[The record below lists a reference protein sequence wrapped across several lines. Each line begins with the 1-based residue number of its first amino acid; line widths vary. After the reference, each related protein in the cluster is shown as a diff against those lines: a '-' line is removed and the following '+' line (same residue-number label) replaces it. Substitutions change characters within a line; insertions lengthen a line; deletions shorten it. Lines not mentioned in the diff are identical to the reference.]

1 MRTKVTLVLI
11 FLNVALFFF
20 IFNFERGWRTERASL
35 EARRL
40 VLGPEAADV
49 RSLEITSANPAHT
62 VSFQRRADG
71 WYLTSP
77 IDWPANPNAVSRIL
91 NELQFLEHE
100 TSFAVK
106 DLAQNNQSLADY
118 GLDHPALTVRFTS
131 GDAAAGGA
139 AKPVTLL
146 IGDTT
151 KVGNRLYVLSPD
163 GQRVHVVS
171 RTLADSLSLP
181 VDQLRAE
188 TIFTIPVFEVRS
200 LNLQTAP
207 PANLRI
213 RIRREGNRWS
223 FETPILA
230 RASKSATELAINSLN
245 ALRVVHFLPRGS
257 TENAPAANPSLRL
270 TLEGNSRR
278 ETLLLGE
285 PVNPAALAGDQPI
298 AYYAQLE
305 DRNALFTV
313 NLPRPL
319 LDTLRNAQETLRERR
334 LLDFD
339 PGAVTALTL
348 SAPNQPDLT
357 LQRDVDASAWQ
368 LVRRGA
374 GASQTQPADARIVQR
389 LLERLTLLSAQRSA
403 DGTASGFVSDAPS
416 AADLEN
422 WGFNRPE
429 REIALTIAPTAGGNP
444 APALPKLQIGT
455 SGNRDGRA
463 YARLANAPFV
473 YLVDPEI
480 LRETTPDP
488 LHYRDRLLRALPPG
502 ARLTALALKSLPADA
517 VIYARELKP
526 DENWDAALAGETAP
540 RRAAVQ
546 ALLDQLRTLRARDF
560 VLESFPASV
569 FSGGENRPWKYELT
583 ATISLVGGAGAEQA
597 STTTLD
603 LTERI
608 GGTTQLAGSAE
619 FGVVF
624 AVEQP
629 LVDALWTLIYGPRDP
644 GPPPAPPPTTAPT
657 PTATTTPT
665 AAATPP
671 PASSSTPPPTSTP
684 APQSTPPQSPA
695 PAPTP
700 PP

>member
-40 VLGPEAADV
+40 VLGPEAADI
-49 RSLEITSANPAHT
+49 RSLEITSTNPARN
-62 VSFQRRADG
+62 VSLQRRADG

-118 GLDHPALTVRFTS
+118 GLDHPSLTVRFTS
-131 GDAAAGGA
+131 GDSTAAGGA
-139 AKPVTLL
+139 AKPITLL
-146 IGDTT
+146 IGDATN
-151 KVGNRLYVLSPD
+151 VGNRLYVLSPD

-171 RTLADSLSLP
+171 RTLADSLSIP
-181 VDQLRAE
+181 ADQLRAE

-213 RIRREGNRWS
+213 RIRRDGNRWS
-223 FETPILA
+223 FETPILT

-245 ALRVVHFLPRGS
+245 ALRVVNFLPRGS

-278 ETLLLGE
+278 ETLLLGD
-285 PVNPAALAGDQPI
+285 PVSAAAATSTQDSVE
-298 AYYAQLE
+298 YYAQLE

-313 NLPRPL
+313 KLPRPL

-339 PGAVTALTL
+339 PNGITAVTI
-348 SAPNQPDLT
+348 SAPNQPDLV
-357 LQRDVDASAWQ
+357 LQRDIDASAWQ
-368 LVRRGA
+368 LVRRAA
-374 GASQTQPADARIVQR
+374 GGSQTQPADPKLVQR
-389 LLERLTLLSAQRSA
+389 LLEQLTHLSAQRSA
-403 DGTASGFVSDAPS
+403 DGSTSGFVSDAPS

-429 REIALTIAPTAGGNP
+429 REITLTTAAATGINP
-444 APALPKLQIGT
+444 APPLPKLQIGT

-480 LRETTPDP
+480 LPETTPDP

-502 ARLTALALKSLPADA
+502 ARLTAITLKSLPDGA
-517 VIYARELKP
+517 VIYSRELKP
-526 DENWDAALAGETAP
+526 DEKWAAALASETDA
-540 RRAAVQ
+540 RRTAVQ
-546 ALLDQLRTLRARDF
+546 TLLDQLRTLRAREF
-560 VLESFPASV
+560 VLDSFPTSV

-583 ATISLVGGAGAEQA
+583 ATISLVGGVGGEQA

-619 FGVVF
+619 FGAVF

-629 LVDALWTLIYGPRDP
+629 FLDALWTLTYGSRDP
-644 GPPPAPPPTTAPT
+644 GP
-657 PTATTTPT
+657 
-665 AAATPP
+665 
-671 PASSSTPPPTSTP
+671 
-684 APQSTPPQSPA
+684 SPA
-695 PAPTP
+695 PKP
-700 PP
+700 